1 MNAGKGGQD
10 WVICRPCKNGSEES
24 KSCPLWMVNMAKKF
38 DLPKYSITWF
48 FYQKSTV
55 AKSRG
60 SAWRLTP

>member
-1 MNAGKGGQD
+1 MQGKED
-10 WVICRPCKNGSEES
+10 RIGSYVDPV
-24 KSCPLWMVNMAKKF
+24 KMDQKKANTVLFWRVNMAKKF